1 MKIKS
6 RLTIRQ
12 RRFAQQMAVLGNQ
25 SEAARRAGYSPA
37 RAHVT
42 GAELVRNRKVSEEI
56 TRCREEIEKRLG
68 ISPLWCAVRYKG
80 LAQAAEARG

>member
-6 RLTIRQ
+6 RLTTRQ
-12 RRFAQQMAVLGNQ
+12 RRFAQQMADLGNQ
-25 SEAARRAGYSPA
+25 SEAAGRAGYSPP

-42 GAELVRNRKVSEEI
+42 GAELLRNRKVSEEI

-68 ISPLWCAVRYKG
+68 RYCRQLLRNKQG
-80 LAQAAEARG
+80 SRLSV